1 MLAVVAMVAVA
12 VAAAAALLLLL
23 LLPLPL
29 ERPLQEPQC
38 LPLLPWRPP

>member
-12 VAAAAALLLLL
+12 VAAAAALLLL